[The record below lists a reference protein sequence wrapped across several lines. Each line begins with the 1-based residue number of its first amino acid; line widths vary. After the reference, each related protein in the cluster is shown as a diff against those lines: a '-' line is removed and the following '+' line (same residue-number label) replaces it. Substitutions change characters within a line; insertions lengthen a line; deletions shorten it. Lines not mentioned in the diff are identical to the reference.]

1 MNTIKPKV
9 VNITE
14 RKRIQNST
22 NPNINHHQSKS
33 VSFKAGINPQKVVDL
48 MSDADKEVLKLFSK
62 HYKDVADRLITKSDT
77 LITQGNT
84 LIKRSARFAQDDAK
98 NLIVKDKSIPKSL
111 LENVLFPFITLP
123 LYAASWVVNK
133 AKSIPV
139 LSKKAGE
146 WYKKSIL
153 RTPRKINELNEKSNQ
168 IKGVFEKTR
177 KTVAD
182 FIKEKEAGVKIEPD
196 VLRAKTDD
204 LIKRMNAGEQ
214 SQIVQEANEYVQ
226 EQLYKASNK
235 FFDKHTGNF
244 NTAYERPLNRIVTG
258 LIPVAFL
265 ANDAYNL
272 SVICGDKK
280 EDSKKEA
287 TERTKQE
294 VSRVFTTAF
303 IQLITFGA
311 FTKLVNTKAWFTPLT
326 SALTVLVSETTSR
339 ARLGRPVF
347 FLSKEKAKKYNQKE
361 AEKATNT
368 TNQNSKEQKVEP
380 TTVKQSDTVQQPI
393 TNYSNMLTADLSQSK
408 VFASFKGSETKAT
421 EKPKEQKALMNF
433 ETFKKGVAILIA
445 GGFAISFL
453 KNSSFTKNSQ
463 FMKTLREF
471 GETIKKKLYD
481 PLAFK
486 EFQISE
492 SEFDGLMKILN
503 EVGCDDVAKG
513 HRFIGAKYGVIQD
526 GVIRMK
532 KGVISVPDALKE
544 IKSKLNGIA
553 SDDLDKIET
562 AIKTAVKLEGD
573 NISEMKY
580 EHVAKKAMQIIKNK
594 KVNIPKEQMESL
606 TQIITDAIKA
616 SEADAKYI
624 KMNSKLKPFVDIV
637 IEPFKF
643 IWSAANL
650 PFKKIITPI
659 VNLATGKVR
668 KNAAKAALGEVEL
681 TKLEKAINR
690 VVTEIWGE
698 EKVKS
703 GKISQ
708 TVFANAMEQ
717 LQKSTTPYTKA
728 KENLARLREANA
740 PNEAIRKA
748 ELKLEF
754 ETEKLKKYVNNAV
767 AKSFDGVTQSS
778 NKNTDVAMM
787 TKLASSTVTSAFL
800 VADNYNMV
808 MMKSNGED
816 TEGAKEKANERI
828 IQRLSALFYQTMLIN
843 WFNSTFK
850 STYNSSLKGMVAVAI
865 PNTLTTEILTRK
877 SIGMPIRRKTYEQ
890 LLENEE
896 KNENRTG
903 FAGKYFKFMRL
914 LTGKKPLKD
923 RMPKNK
929 QIENTQI
936 NKPTVTVTNSNTT
949 NLLERY
955 SK

>member
-1 MNTIKPKV
+1 MNTIKPKM
-9 VNITE
+9 VNVTE
-14 RKRIQNST
+14 RRTIQKSRNQ
-22 NPNINHHQSKS
+22 NINHPPSNA
-33 VSFKAGINPQKVVDL
+33 VSFKAGVNPQKVIDL
-48 MSDADKEVLKLFSK
+48 MSDADKQVLKLFSK

-146 WYKKSIL
+146 WYKNTIL

-182 FIKEKEAGVKIEPD
+182 FIQEKGIYGKLEPEE
-196 VLRAKTDD
+196 LAKKTDE
-204 LIKRMNAGEQ
+204 LIQRMNNGENT
-214 SQIVQEANEYVQ
+214 SLIQEAHEYVQ
-226 EQLYKASNK
+226 ENLYKASNK

-311 FTKLVNTKAWFTPLT
+311 FTKLVNTKSWFTPLT

-339 ARLGRPVF
+339 ARLGKPVF

-361 AEKATNT
+361 AEKT
-368 TNQNSKEQKVEP
+368 TNATTQEQKVAA
-380 TTVKQSDTVQQPI
+380 TAVKQSDTVQQSK
-393 TNYSNMLTADLSQSK
+393 TNYSNMLTPDLSQSK
-408 VFASFKGSETKAT
+408 VFSSFKGNEPAKNAD
-421 EKPKEQKALMNF
+421 KPKEQKALMNF
-433 ETFKKGVAILIA
+433 ETFKKGVAMLVA
-445 GGFAISFL
+445 GGFALSFL
-453 KNSSFTKNSQ
+453 KNSSLTKNSQ
-463 FMKTLREF
+463 IMKALRNF

-492 SEFDGLMKILN
+492 SDFSGLMKILD
-503 EVGCDDVAKG
+503 EVGCDDVANG
-513 HRFIGAKYGVIQD
+513 HRFINNKYGVIQD

-532 KGVISVPDALKE
+532 KGVISVSDAITE
-544 IKSKLNGIA
+544 IKSKLTGIA
-553 SDDLDKIET
+553 TDDMEKIEA
-562 AIKTAVKLEGD
+562 AIKTAVKTEGD
-573 NISEMKY
+573 KISEMKY
-580 EHVAKKAMQIIKNK
+580 ESVAKKAMQIIKNK
-594 KVNIPKEQMESL
+594 KVNIPNEQMEGL
-606 TQIITDAIKA
+606 TEIIKDAIKA

-624 KMNSKLKPFVDIV
+624 KMDSKLKPFVDIV

-643 IWSAANL
+643 IWAAANL
-650 PFKKIITPI
+650 PFKKIVTPA
-659 VNLATGKVR
+659 VNLATGKIQE
-668 KNAAKAALGEVEL
+668 KAADAALGKAEL
-681 TKLEKAINR
+681 TRIEKTINK

-698 EKVKS
+698 QKAKS

-717 LQKSTTPYTKA
+717 LQKATTPYTKA
-728 KENLARLREANA
+728 KENLAKLVEAKA
-740 PNEAIRKA
+740 PTEAIKKA

-929 QIENTQI
+929 QNTSTI
-936 NKPTVTVTNSNTT
+936 NKPTVAITNSNTT